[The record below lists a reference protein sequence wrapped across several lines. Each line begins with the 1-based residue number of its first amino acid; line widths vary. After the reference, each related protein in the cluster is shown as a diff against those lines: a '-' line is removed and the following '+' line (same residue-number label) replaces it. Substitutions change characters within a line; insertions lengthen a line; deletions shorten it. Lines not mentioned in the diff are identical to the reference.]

1 VRPLKSRKSFV
12 LYKKSTKS
20 GLIWYAKFWNEE
32 ANKFVLTRSTGILAE
47 GKKQRRYEAEQ
58 EARAML
64 PSITLEQKDSERT
77 FIEYILDFWTP
88 DSRYAKECA
97 AARGKPLSN
106 GYINH
111 HYDDIRL
118 HVETFEGF
126 KGLVLRDLTPALIR
140 DWRTWAVEKGLKSG
154 RINKVMQA
162 MTVPVHYA
170 KSRGE
175 IEKDPFE
182 GIKSAPEAVKEKGIL
197 TSEEVIAVI
206 NLPAFYPQGRLG
218 VLLGAMCGLRLG
230 EVRGIKWGDIGNGVI
245 KIQNN
250 FIDTD
255 GLKEPKSES
264 QGTVPIP
271 SAVQRMIDEVRKTAI
286 KTGPDDYVM
295 ESAQCPGKPL
305 GKTYFETSFAR
316 DLEAIGIPG
325 RWRSRKA
332 KPEGYINEQAKRNL
346 TFHGLR
352 HTFVTLGRLAGISDL
367 EIQAL
372 ARHKSRR
379 MMERYSH
386 ANQVLDFTDAR
397 NKLEKITNKE
407 NKKTKH

>member
-1 VRPLKSRKSFV
+1 LKSRKSFV

-32 ANKFVLTRSTGILAE
+32 AYKFVLTRSTGVIAE
-47 GKKQRRYEAEQ
+47 GKKQRRFEAEQ

-64 PSITLEQKDSERT
+64 PSLTLEPKGSGGT
-77 FIEYILDFWTP
+77 FLEYILAFWKS
-88 DSRYAKECA
+88 DSPYAKECVA
-97 AARGKPLSN
+97 TRGKPLSN
-106 GYINH
+106 GYIKH

-118 HVETFEGF
+118 HVENFEGF
-126 KGLVLRDLTPALIR
+126 KDITLRELTPILIR
-140 DWRTWAVEKGLKSG
+140 DWRTWLAGKGFKGG

-182 GIKSAPEAVKEKGIL
+182 GIKAVPEVVKEKGVL
-197 TSEEVIAVI
+197 TNEEVIAII
-206 NLPAFYPQGRLG
+206 NLPSFYPQGRLG
-218 VLLGAMCGLRLG
+218 VLLGALCGLRLG
-230 EVRGIKWGDIGNGVI
+230 EVRGIKWGDIGDGVI

-250 FIDTD
+250 FIDED
-255 GLKEPKSES
+255 GLKKPKCES
-264 QGTVPIP
+264 LGTVPIP
-271 SAVQRMIDEVRKTAI
+271 SMVQAMIDEVRKTAV

-295 ESAQCPGKPL
+295 ESIRCPGKPL

-325 RWRSRKA
+325 RWRSRNE
-332 KPEGYINEQAKRNL
+332 KPEGYVNEQAKRNL

-386 ANQVLDFTDAR
+386 ANQVLNFKKVKG
-397 NKLEKITNKE
+397 KLEKIVT
-407 NKKTKH
+407 